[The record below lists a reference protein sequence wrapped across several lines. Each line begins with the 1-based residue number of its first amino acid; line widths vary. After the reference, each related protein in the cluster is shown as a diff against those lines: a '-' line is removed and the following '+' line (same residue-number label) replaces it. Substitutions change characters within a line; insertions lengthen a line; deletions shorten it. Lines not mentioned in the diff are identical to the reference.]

1 MKWTSIA
8 AVLTVSIIL
17 HACSTSKKT
26 AKSTKTQIGDAVTEM
41 AEPVSNITLS
51 DKSLSEIQKHLIGP
65 KWQML
70 YKVGGLTGGD
80 REEYQNIYITFHKDH
95 IMRYTGDAGKK
106 QPAKWEYQ
114 RDIFTGD
121 SVIVISGFEN
131 WKVNAIENDTL
142 RLSDNYYDGYG
153 YSLIRSR

>member
-95 IMRYTGDAGKK
+95 IMRYTGDAVKSNLPSGSIKEIFSQVIPLLLFQALRIGK
-106 QPAKWEYQ
+106 
-114 RDIFTGD
+114 
-121 SVIVISGFEN
+121 
-131 WKVNAIENDTL
+131 
-142 RLSDNYYDGYG
+142 
-153 YSLIRSR
+153 